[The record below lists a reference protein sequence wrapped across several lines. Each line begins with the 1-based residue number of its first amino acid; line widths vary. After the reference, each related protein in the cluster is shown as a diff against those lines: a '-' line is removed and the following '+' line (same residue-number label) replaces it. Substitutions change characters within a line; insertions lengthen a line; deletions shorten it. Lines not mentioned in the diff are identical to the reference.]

1 MITLEEI
8 EKLANL
14 SRIAVTSEEKE
25 QLRKDMESILGYVEQ
40 VNKVSADLVLEKE
53 ELLLCNVMR
62 SDDNPHESGV
72 FTETLLQAAP
82 QREGQYI
89 KVKKIL

>member
-25 QLRKDMESILGYVEQ
+25 QLRKDMESILCYVEQ
-40 VNKVSADLVLEKE
+40 VNKVSADLVLEQE

-62 SDDNPHESGV
+62 SDDSPHESGI
-72 FTETLLQAAP
+72 FTETLLRAAP
-82 QREGQYI
+82 QREGNYI
-89 KVKKIL
+89 RVKKIL

>member
-1 MITLEEI
+1 MITLQEI

-25 QLRKDMESILGYVEQ
+25 QLRKDMESILSYVEQ
-40 VNKVSADLVLEKE
+40 VNAVSADLVLEQE

-62 SDDNPHESGV
+62 SDDNPHESGIY
-72 FTETLLQAAP
+72 TETLLSAAP
-82 QREGQYI
+82 SREGNYV

>member
-1 MITLEEI
+1 MITLQEI

-62 SDDNPHESGV
+62 SDDNPHESGIN
-72 FTETLLQAAP
+72 TEILLAAAP
-82 QREGQYI
+82 SREGNYV